1 MNDHSRPR
9 YVVLQPLT
17 VHGGRVLWI
26 RVGHAVTNMDGTIDA
41 VFEEVI
47 SRERFRLSP
56 LASTDDENTAPG
68 GKPPAPVNYS

>member
-1 MNDHSRPR
+1 MHAHSRSR

-17 VHGGRVLWI
+17 VFGGRVLWI
-26 RVGHAVTNMDGTIDA
+26 RVGYATTNMDGTIDA

-56 LASTDDENTAPG
+56 LATTDDESTAPG
-68 GKPPAPVNYS
+68 GTPPVPENCS